1 MPDTSSKVEIRKG
14 TNDVIMVKY
23 GHKRK
28 SIDAK
33 DLNPDQKF
41 EAIRWV
47 ILDFGGVF
55 SRRVEKM
62 ARKIAGF

>member
-1 MPDTSSKVEIRKG
+1 MQESKKVEIRKG
-14 TNDVIMVKY
+14 QDGVITVKY
-23 GHKRK
+23 GQFRK

-33 DLNPDQKF
+33 DLNPEEKF

-47 ILDFGGVF
+47 ILDFGAVF

-62 ARKIAGF
+62 ARKNAGF